1 MKFIYLSHILTEK
14 IPVYGGEGLLSITSV
29 KALEK
34 GDLANIFSF
43 SIENHWGTHIDAP
56 NHFFEKGQKVS
67 DYPANLFFFES
78 PRVIQVSLEP
88 SDILKCDNWVEE
100 ISHDNDLLLLQAGWS
115 RFRGQQIY
123 SSENPGIHPE
133 VGAYLRTNYPNIKA
147 IGIDWISVSS
157 FQDRELGRQAHRA
170 FLDPKGVNKP
180 ILLIEDMDLSQDLRG
195 LKQVWAAPL
204 RIEGIDSAPCTVM
217 GRVEDN

>member
-1 MKFIYLSHILTEK
+1 MKFIYLSHVLTEK
-14 IPVYGGEGLLSITSV
+14 ISVYGGEGLLSIAAL

-34 GDLANIFSF
+34 GDSANVFRFSM
-43 SIENHWGTHIDAP
+43 ENHWGTHIDAP
-56 NHFFEKGQKVS
+56 NHFFENGQKVS
-67 DYPANLFFFES
+67 DYPAHFFFFES
-78 PRVIQVSLEP
+78 PRVIQVSLKP
-88 SDILKCDNWVEE
+88 SDILKSGNWIGE

-133 VGAYLRTNYPNIKA
+133 VGTCLRENYPNIRA
-147 IGIDWISVSS
+147 VGIDWISVSS
-157 FQDRELGRQAHRA
+157 FQNREMGRQAHRA
-170 FLDPKGVNKP
+170 FLDPQGSNNPV
-180 ILLIEDMDLSQDLRG
+180 LLIEDMDLSQDLKG

-204 RIEGIDSAPCTVM
+204 RVEGIDSAPCTVM